1 MNNRALLLAALFT
14 LPLGVSAATLRD
26 GDVPWFMR
34 RQDSSGQAPH
44 PATTPEAVIQI
55 YAARAVGWRGVFAVH
70 TWIAVKPANAQR
82 YTRYEVM
89 GFGVQHGLPAIRV
102 DRMGPDNYWFGARPT
117 LLLDRRGPGVDELID
132 RVQTAIKSYP
142 WPDTY
147 TTWPGPN
154 SNTFT
159 SWVAR
164 RVPELRL
171 TLPSTAIGK
180 DFLGIVP
187 VARAPSGT
195 GAQLSLLGI
204 AGVTVAVDEG
214 VQVNVLGLVVG
225 IDVTAPA
232 LLLPGIGRIGMSR
245 PVD

>member
-1 MNNRALLLAALFT
+1 
-14 LPLGVSAATLRD
+14 
-26 GDVPWFMR
+26 
-34 RQDSSGQAPH
+34 
-44 PATTPEAVIQI
+44 
-55 YAARAVGWRGVFAVH
+55 
-70 TWIAVKPANAQR
+70 
-82 YTRYEVM
+82 
-89 GFGVQHGLPAIRV
+89 
-102 DRMGPDNYWFGARPT
+102 
-117 LLLDRRGPGVDELID
+117 
-132 RVQTAIKSYP
+132 VQTAIKSYP